1 MTQLMSQAIDRILL
15 FDSGHDMDDITDDTF
30 LAAAHEFLLDPQQF
44 RAGNVRHHLPA
55 WQQLFAQ
62 FGTSHKA
69 HSVLQ
74 WIEHGVSFDF
84 VHPQSTV
91 QHSHPRFE
99 ERLQLVADLLCK
111 TVGDEFVNA
120 FLDCDTPR
128 QVHFANRVSCTFYNE
143 FVREQRDELL
153 ASGALVAWST
163 VSAVKP
169 QVVNGL
175 GVVKNHKGKLR
186 LILDCRY
193 LNLFLPYEH
202 FKYEQLSDAIEYL
215 QPDDC
220 FVLTDAKSGYHH
232 IPMHKD
238 TWTYLAIE
246 IDGQLYAYTHMPFGL
261 ATACRIYT
269 IVMGEVYRPL
279 RLHHQNLTYLIDDA
293 LFAFDSRHQGLFR
306 TMTLLMLLTA
316 LGFHLSWEKCQL
328 LPVQSGKFLG
338 LVVDTVACQLLVP
351 ADKLERITSSIH
363 TVQQQQQATSR
374 QLAGIAGM
382 LMSAAPALHMAPLYL
397 RSLYC
402 AMHPEAG
409 WDSLV
414 PQLELTKEDLQYW
427 SENLEACNGKSW
439 LRRNNVIHVCGDA
452 SSVGYGAYTPHG
464 EVSYD
469 MALSFDQSEM
479 QCMQSGTLSSVLRE
493 TKNAR
498 LAVQY
503 VVHSLGTAAVAGS
516 LVVYTGDC
524 FPAVQNLLKM
534 KGSPQVFPEVKQL
547 YVFAAEHDVHV
558 DFVWQPR
565 THTWLQHADEL
576 SRLPDSSEFYMR
588 HSQFVKV
595 CRLMHDGDN
604 WGWPTLDVLAGAAKG
619 QHHASRFYTLHYAP
633 GCYAINGMHQH
644 WALDAKVN
652 GSPGLLWLF
661 PPFPLI
667 GAVLSKLLIEQVN
680 AILIVPKQ
688 LKFWVSML
696 SKLPIASSYDIGYH
710 KGLYTLGSKVPAK
723 WHINVPRVP
732 LMAHLVR
739 F

>member
-464 EVSYD
+464 EVS
-469 MALSFDQSEM
+469 
-479 QCMQSGTLSSVLRE
+479 
-493 TKNAR
+493 
-498 LAVQY
+498 
-503 VVHSLGTAAVAGS
+503 
-516 LVVYTGDC
+516 
-524 FPAVQNLLKM
+524 
-534 KGSPQVFPEVKQL
+534 
-547 YVFAAEHDVHV
+547 
-558 DFVWQPR
+558 
-565 THTWLQHADEL
+565 
-576 SRLPDSSEFYMR
+576 
-588 HSQFVKV
+588 
-595 CRLMHDGDN
+595 
-604 WGWPTLDVLAGAAKG
+604 
-619 QHHASRFYTLHYAP
+619 
-633 GCYAINGMHQH
+633 
-644 WALDAKVN
+644 
-652 GSPGLLWLF
+652 
-661 PPFPLI
+661 
-667 GAVLSKLLIEQVN
+667 
-680 AILIVPKQ
+680 
-688 LKFWVSML
+688 
-696 SKLPIASSYDIGYH
+696 
-710 KGLYTLGSKVPAK
+710 
-723 WHINVPRVP
+723 
-732 LMAHLVR
+732 
-739 F
+739 